1 MNNITNKIDLEIIQQ
16 WIAAK
21 LDQGAVEKELLS
33 KGFDPETVS
42 THLKEYKRLRNAKKQ
57 FAGFI
62 YMALGAFMG
71 FLSCVLSIINPVP
84 QLYQVFLFGLTSL
97 AILLICYGLYLVFE

>member
-1 MNNITNKIDLEIIQQ
+1 MNSITNNLEQETIQQ

-21 LDQGAVEKELLS
+21 LDPEAVEKELLS

-42 THLKEYKRLRNAKKQ
+42 THLKEYKRLRIAKKQ

-62 YMALGAFMG
+62 YMGLGAFMG
-71 FLSCVLSIINPVP
+71 FLSCVLSIVNPVP